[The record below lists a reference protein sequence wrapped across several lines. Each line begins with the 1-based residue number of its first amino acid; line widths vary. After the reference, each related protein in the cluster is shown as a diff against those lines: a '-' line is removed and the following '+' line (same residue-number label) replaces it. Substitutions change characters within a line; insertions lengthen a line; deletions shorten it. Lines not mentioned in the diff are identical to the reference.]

1 MAPVTT
7 PEPLREVGSGPAAEA
22 APDPAH
28 RVLRHRRGAVVA
40 GVAGGVA
47 DHLGVPVLRVRVVFT
62 LLCALGG
69 AGILAYG
76 GLWACCPMEPEGTAR
91 EVDDRDRLRGYG
103 LVALGLALALVLSA
117 VGEQLSGWVLG
128 PLGIALVGAGV
139 VWREADGGAAGSS
152 GTTRAG
158 RRGRPRIVSGRGGVL
173 RAVLGAVLV
182 AGGITLFLLGSL
194 DVGAVQFGLLAATA
208 TLVGVVVLTVP
219 WWMRLARE
227 LTAERRERIR
237 SEERAEIAAHLHD
250 SVLQTLALIQ
260 RHTETGDEESSSVRE
275 VRRLA
280 RRQERELREWLYG
293 ERKRP
298 AGPDDVL
305 DDGTGTRCFGAAL
318 RAAAGEVEDAFAVTV
333 APVVVGD
340 AAHDTRTAALVA
352 AAREAMVNA
361 AKHAGVEEISV
372 YAEVSGDGAERS
384 STIGQADGAERSS
397 TVENPGDAAE
407 AAEGTLA
414 VFVRDRGCGFDPETV
429 PADRHGLADSIRARV
444 ERHGGTVRLRTAPG
458 EGTEVALTL
467 PRAAPAPAPAS
478 ETPDRT
484 TSEVA

>member
-1 MAPVTT
+1 MGPVT
-7 PEPLREVGSGPAAEA
+7 ESEVLRDAASGDPAA

-47 DHLGVPVLRVRVVFT
+47 DHLGVPVLRVRIV
-62 LLCALGG
+62 LAALCALGG
-69 AGILAYG
+69 AGVLAYG
-76 GLWACCPMEPEGTAR
+76 GLWAFCPLEPVGTER

-117 VGEQLSGWVLG
+117 VGEQVSGWVLG
-128 PLGIALVGAGV
+128 PLGIALVGAAV
-139 VWREADGGAAGSS
+139 VWREADGD
-152 GTTRAG
+152 TTAEGGPR

-173 RAVLGAVLV
+173 RAVLGVVLV
-182 AGGITLFLLGSL
+182 AGGILVFLLGST

-260 RHTETGDEESSSVRE
+260 RHTEAGDDESSAVRE

-293 ERKRP
+293 ERDHP
-298 AGPDDVL
+298 AGPGEAVEE
-305 DDGTGTRCFGAAL
+305 TAASRCFGAAL

-340 AAHDTRTAALVA
+340 AAHDARTAALVA

-361 AKHAGVEEISV
+361 AKHAGVDEISV
-372 YAEVSGDGAERS
+372 YAEVEDPEDADGDG
-384 STIGQADGAERSS
+384 QAG
-397 TVENPGDAAE
+397 TV
-407 AAEGTLA
+407 A
-414 VFVRDRGCGFDPETV
+414 VFVRDRGRGFDPDAV
-429 PADRHGLADSIRARV
+429 PADRHGLADSVRTRV
-444 ERHGGTVRLRTAPG
+444 ERQGGTVRVRTAPG

-467 PRAAPAPAPAS
+467 PRAVPAPAAGDAP
-478 ETPDRT
+478 RT
-484 TSEVA
+484 TTTEEVA

>member
-7 PEPLREVGSGPAAEA
+7 PESLREVGPGPAAETEE
-22 APDPAH
+22 PDPAY

-47 DHLGVPVLRVRVVFT
+47 DHLGVPVLRVRVAFT

-69 AGILAYG
+69 AGVLAYG
-76 GLWACCPMEPEGTAR
+76 GLWACCAMEPEGTPR
-91 EVDDRDRLRGYG
+91 EVEDRDRLRGYG

-152 GTTRAG
+152 GAARGG

-182 AGGITLFLLGSL
+182 AGGITLFLLGSM

-260 RHTETGDEESSSVRE
+260 RHTETGDDESSAVRE

-293 ERKRP
+293 ERDRP
-298 AGPDDVL
+298 AGPDDAL
-305 DDGTGTRCFGAAL
+305 DDGAGTRCFGAAL

-340 AAHDTRTAALVA
+340 AAHDPRTAALVA
-352 AAREAMVNA
+352 AAREAMINA

-372 YAEVSGDGAERS
+372 YAEVEDPEGD
-384 STIGQADGAERSS
+384 
-397 TVENPGDAAE
+397 

-414 VFVRDRGCGFDPETV
+414 VFVRDRGCGFDPDTV
-429 PADRHGLADSIRARV
+429 PADRHGLTDSIRARV
-444 ERHGGTVRLRTAPG
+444 ERHGGTVRLRTTPG

-467 PRAAPAPAPAS
+467 PRAAPAP
-478 ETPDRT
+478 ETPDRS

>member
-1 MAPVTT
+1 MVPVTVS
-7 PEPLREVGSGPAAEA
+7 EPLRAAGPGEPVEP
-22 APDPAH
+22 PDPAH

-47 DHLGVPVLRVRVVFT
+47 DHLGVPVLRVRVVLT
-62 LLCALGG
+62 VLCALGG
-69 AGILAYG
+69 AGVLAYG
-76 GLWACCPMEPEGTAR
+76 GLWAFCPLEPVGTER

-117 VGEQLSGWVLG
+117 VGEQVSGWVLG
-128 PLGIALVGAGV
+128 PLGIALVGAAV
-139 VWREADGGAAGSS
+139 VWREADGDGDGA
-152 GTTRAG
+152 RAG
-158 RRGRPRIVSGRGGVL
+158 RRGLPRIVSGRGGVF
-173 RAVLGAVLV
+173 RAVLGVVLV
-182 AGGITLFLLGSL
+182 AGGIVVFLLGSL
-194 DVGAVQFGLLAATA
+194 SGASGATGNGSVGAVQFGLLAATA

-260 RHTETGDEESSSVRE
+260 RHTESGDEESAAVRE

-293 ERKRP
+293 ERDRP
-298 AGPDDVL
+298 AGPEDAVENPEH
-305 DDGTGTRCFGAAL
+305 RCFAAAL

-340 AAHDTRTAALVA
+340 AGHDARTAALVA

-372 YAEVSGDGAERS
+372 YAEVD
-384 STIGQADGAERSS
+384 D
-397 TVENPGDAAE
+397 PGDAP
-407 AAEGTLA
+407 GTVE
-414 VFVRDRGCGFDPETV
+414 VFVRDRGCGFDPDAV
-429 PADRHGLADSIRARV
+429 PDDRHGLADSIRARV
-444 ERHGGTVRLRTAPG
+444 ERQGGTVRVRTTPG

-467 PRAAPAPAPAS
+467 PRAAPAP
-478 ETPDRT
+478 ETTGRT

>member
-1 MAPVTT
+1 MTV
-7 PEPLREVGSGPAAEA
+7 PEPLRAAGSGDPVE

-47 DHLGVPVLRVRVVFT
+47 DHLGVPVLRVRVVLT
-62 LLCALGG
+62 VLCALGG
-69 AGILAYG
+69 AGVLAYG
-76 GLWACCPMEPEGTAR
+76 GLWAFCPLEPAGTER
-91 EVDDRDRLRGYG
+91 VVDDRDRLRGYG

-117 VGEQLSGWVLG
+117 VGEQVSGWVLG
-128 PLGIALVGAGV
+128 PLGIALVGAAV
-139 VWREADGGAAGSS
+139 VWREADGDGEGA
-152 GTTRAG
+152 RAG
-158 RRGRPRIVSGRGGVL
+158 RRGRPRIVSGRGGVF
-173 RAVLGAVLV
+173 RAVLGVVLV
-182 AGGITLFLLGSL
+182 AGGIVVFLLGSVNGATGNGA
-194 DVGAVQFGLLAATA
+194 VGAVEFGLLAATA

-260 RHTETGDEESSSVRE
+260 RHTESGDEESPAVRE

-293 ERKRP
+293 DRERP
-298 AGPDDVL
+298 AGPEDAVEDPEH
-305 DDGTGTRCFGAAL
+305 RCFAAAL

-340 AAHDTRTAALVA
+340 AGHDPRTAALVA

-372 YAEVSGDGAERS
+372 YAEVD
-384 STIGQADGAERSS
+384 D
-397 TVENPGDAAE
+397 PGDAP
-407 AAEGTLA
+407 GTVA

-429 PADRHGLADSIRARV
+429 PDDRHGLADSIRARV
-444 ERHGGTVRLRTAPG
+444 ERQGGTVRVRTTPG

-467 PRAAPAPAPAS
+467 PRAAPAPAPEAA
-478 ETPDRT
+478 DRT

>member
-1 MAPVTT
+1 VTT
-7 PEPLREVGSGPAAEA
+7 PEAPREAGSGPAVDTA
-22 APDPAH
+22 APEPAH

-69 AGILAYG
+69 AGVLAYG
-76 GLWACCPMEPEGTAR
+76 GLWACCPMEPAGTER
-91 EVDDRDRLRGYG
+91 EVDDRDRIRGYG
-103 LVALGLALALVLSA
+103 LVALGLALALILSA
-117 VGEQLSGWVLG
+117 VGDQISGWVLG
-128 PLGIALVGAGV
+128 PLGIALVGAAV
-139 VWREADGGAAGSS
+139 VWREADGGAS
-152 GTTRAG
+152 GASRAG
-158 RRGRPRIVSGRGGVL
+158 RRGRPRIVAGRGGVL

-182 AGGITLFLLGSL
+182 AGGITFFLLGRL

-260 RHTETGDEESSSVRE
+260 RHTETGDDESSAVRE

-293 ERKRP
+293 ERERP
-298 AGPDDVL
+298 AGPEDAVEDPAA
-305 DDGTGTRCFGAAL
+305 TSCFGAAL

-340 AAHDTRTAALVA
+340 AAHDARTAALVA

-361 AKHAGVEEISV
+361 AKHAGVDEISV
-372 YAEVSGDGAERS
+372 YAEVEG
-384 STIGQADGAERSS
+384 
-397 TVENPGDAAE
+397 PGDDATDGGE
-407 AAEGTLA
+407 VA
-414 VFVRDRGCGFDPETV
+414 VFVRDRGCGFDPDTV

-458 EGTEVALTL
+458 DGTEVALTL
-467 PRAAPAPAPAS
+467 PRAAPAP
-478 ETPDRT
+478 ENIDRT

>member
-1 MAPVTT
+1 MDSVTV
-7 PEPLREVGSGPAAEA
+7 PEPVRATGSDDPVV

-47 DHLGVPVLRVRVVFT
+47 DHLGVPVLRVRVVLT
-62 LLCALGG
+62 VLCALGG
-69 AGILAYG
+69 AGVLAYG
-76 GLWACCPMEPEGTAR
+76 GLWAFCPLEPAGTER

-117 VGEQLSGWVLG
+117 VGEQVSGWVLG
-128 PLGIALVGAGV
+128 PLGIALVGAAV
-139 VWREADGGAAGSS
+139 VWREADGDGEGA
-152 GTTRAG
+152 REG
-158 RRGRPRIVSGRGGVL
+158 RRGRPRIVSGRGGVF
-173 RAVLGAVLV
+173 RAVLGVVLV
-182 AGGITLFLLGSL
+182 AGGIVVFLLGSVSGAVGSGA
-194 DVGAVQFGLLAATA
+194 VGAVEFGLLAATA

-260 RHTETGDEESSSVRE
+260 RHTESGDEESAAVRE

-293 ERKRP
+293 ERDRP
-298 AGPDDVL
+298 AGPEDAVEDPEH
-305 DDGTGTRCFGAAL
+305 RCFAAAL
-318 RAAAGEVEDAFAVTV
+318 RAAAGEVEDTFAVTV

-340 AAHDTRTAALVA
+340 AGHDPRTAALVA

-372 YAEVSGDGAERS
+372 YAEVE
-384 STIGQADGAERSS
+384 E
-397 TVENPGDAAE
+397 PGDAP
-407 AAEGTLA
+407 GTVA

-429 PADRHGLADSIRARV
+429 PDDRHGLADSIRARV
-444 ERHGGTVRLRTAPG
+444 ERQGGTVRVRTAPG

-467 PRAAPAPAPAS
+467 PRAAPAP
-478 ETPDRT
+478 ETTERT

>member
-1 MAPVTT
+1 MGPVTT
-7 PEPLREVGSGPAAEA
+7 SEAVRDAGAGEPAEA
-22 APDPAH
+22 SDPTH

-47 DHLGVPVLRVRVVFT
+47 DHLGVPVIRVRVVLA

-76 GLWACCPMEPEGTAR
+76 GLWICCAMEPAGTER
-91 EVDDRDRLRGYG
+91 EVDERDRLRGYG

-117 VGEQLSGWVLG
+117 VGEQVSGWVLG
-128 PLGIALVGAGV
+128 PLGIALVGAAV
-139 VWREADGGAAGSS
+139 VWREADGDAAGAA
-152 GTTRAG
+152 TRAG
-158 RRGRPRIVSGRGGVL
+158 RRGRPRILSGRGGVI
-173 RAVLGAVLV
+173 RAVLGAILV
-182 AGGITLFLLGSL
+182 AGGIAVFLLGRL
-194 DVGAVQFGLLAATA
+194 DIGAVQFGLLAATA
-208 TLVGVVVLTVP
+208 SLVGVVVLTVP

-260 RHTETGDEESSSVRE
+260 RHTETDDDGSSAVRE

-280 RRQERELREWLYG
+280 RRQERELRDWLYG
-293 ERKRP
+293 ERDRP
-298 AGPDDVL
+298 AGPVP
-305 DDGTGTRCFGAAL
+305 DGTDAEATRCFGAAL
-318 RAAAGEVEDAFAVTV
+318 RAAAGEVEDAFAVSV

-340 AAHDTRTAALVA
+340 AAHDLRTAALVA

-372 YAEVSGDGAERS
+372 YAEVEDAGD
-384 STIGQADGAERSS
+384 D
-397 TVENPGDAAE
+397 PAA
-407 AAEGTLA
+407 GGVVA
-414 VFVRDRGCGFDPETV
+414 VFVRDRGVGFDPDVV

-444 ERHGGTVRLRTAPG
+444 ERQGGTVRVRTAPG

-467 PRAAPAPAPAS
+467 PRAAAAPESTEARPGDF
-478 ETPDRT
+478 PDDHT
-484 TSEVA
+484 ASEVA

>member
-1 MAPVTT
+1 MTA
-7 PEPLREVGSGPAAEA
+7 PEPLRDAGPGDAVA

-40 GVAGGVA
+40 GVAGGLA
-47 DHLGVPVLRVRVVFT
+47 DHLGVPVLRVRIVLT
-62 LLCALGG
+62 ALCALGG
-69 AGILAYG
+69 AGVLAYG
-76 GLWACCPMEPEGTAR
+76 GLWAFCPLEPAGTER

-117 VGEQLSGWVLG
+117 VGEQVSGWVLG
-128 PLGIALVGAGV
+128 PLGIALVGAAV
-139 VWREADGGAAGSS
+139 VWREADGDTTGVASGS
-152 GTTRAG
+152 R
-158 RRGRPRIVSGRGGVL
+158 RRGRPRIVSGRGGIF

-182 AGGITLFLLGSL
+182 AGGIAIFLVGRLN
-194 DVGAVQFGLLAATA
+194 VGAVQFGLLAATA

-260 RHTETGDEESSSVRE
+260 RHTESGDDESSAVRE

-293 ERKRP
+293 EREHP
-298 AGPDDVL
+298 AGPDGVGEDAADPAVS
-305 DDGTGTRCFGAAL
+305 RCFAAAL
-318 RAAAGEVEDAFAVTV
+318 RAAAGEVEDAFAVSV

-340 AAHDTRTAALVA
+340 AAHDARTAALVA

-361 AKHAGVEEISV
+361 AKHAGVDEISV
-372 YAEVSGDGAERS
+372 YAEVEDPDDTDGDGQAG
-384 STIGQADGAERSS
+384 TI
-397 TVENPGDAAE
+397 
-407 AAEGTLA
+407 A
-414 VFVRDRGCGFDPETV
+414 VFVRDRGCGFDPDAV
-429 PADRHGLADSIRARV
+429 PADRHGLTDSVRARV
-444 ERHGGTVRLRTAPG
+444 ERQGGTVRVRTAPG

-467 PRAAPAPAPAS
+467 PRAAPAP

>member
-1 MAPVTT
+1 MAAVTT
-7 PEPLREVGSGPAAEA
+7 AESPREVGSVPTAEA
-22 APDPAH
+22 EAPDPAH

-47 DHLGVPVLRVRVVFT
+47 DHLGVPVLRVRVVLT
-62 LLCALGG
+62 VLCALGG
-69 AGILAYG
+69 AGVLAYG
-76 GLWACCPMEPEGTAR
+76 GLWVFCPLEPADTER

-117 VGEQLSGWVLG
+117 AGEQISGWVLG
-128 PLGIALVGAGV
+128 PLGIALVGAAV
-139 VWREADGGAAGSS
+139 VWREADGDTT
-152 GTTRAG
+152 GTGPRAG
-158 RRGRPRIVSGRGGVL
+158 RRGRPRIVSGRGGVF

-182 AGGITLFLLGSL
+182 AGGIAAFLLGSL

-260 RHTETGDEESSSVRE
+260 RHTESGDDESPAVRE

-293 ERKRP
+293 EREHP
-298 AGPDDVL
+298 AGPEEAL
-305 DDGTGTRCFGAAL
+305 EDGDGTRCFGAAL

-340 AAHDTRTAALVA
+340 AAHDPRTAALVA

-361 AKHAGVEEISV
+361 AKHAGVDEISV
-372 YAEVSGDGAERS
+372 YAEVE
-384 STIGQADGAERSS
+384 E
-397 TVENPGDAAE
+397 AE
-407 AAEGTLA
+407 AGTPGTLA
-414 VFVRDRGCGFDPETV
+414 VFVRDRGCGFDPDAV
-429 PADRHGLADSIRARV
+429 PGDRHGLTDSIRARV
-444 ERHGGTVRLRTAPG
+444 ERQGGTVRVRTTPG

-467 PRAAPAPAPAS
+467 PRAAPAP

>member
-1 MAPVTT
+1 MRRVTMSAVT
-7 PEPLREVGSGPAAEA
+7 VQEPLRDAVPLEPADPAE

-40 GVAGGVA
+40 GVAGGLA
-47 DHLGVPVLRVRVVFT
+47 DHLGVPVLRVRVVLT
-62 LLCALGG
+62 VLCALGG
-69 AGILAYG
+69 AGVLAYG
-76 GLWACCPMEPEGTAR
+76 GLWIFCPLEPAGTER
-91 EVDDRDRLRGYG
+91 EIDDRDRLRGYG
-103 LVALGLALALVLSA
+103 LVAIGLALARVLSA
-117 VGEQLSGWVLG
+117 FGEQVSGWVIG
-128 PLGIALVGAGV
+128 PLGIALVGAAV
-139 VWREADGGAAGSS
+139 VWREADGDAT
-152 GTTRAG
+152 GTRTG
-158 RRGRPRIVSGRGGVL
+158 RRGRPRILSGRGGVF

-182 AGGITLFLLGSL
+182 AGGIAAFLLGSL

-260 RHTETGDEESSSVRE
+260 RHTESGDDGSPAVRE

-293 ERKRP
+293 EREHP
-298 AGPDDVL
+298 AGPDEAVEDPA
-305 DDGTGTRCFGAAL
+305 TTRCFGAAL

-340 AAHDTRTAALVA
+340 AAHDARTAALVA

-361 AKHAGVEEISV
+361 AKHAGVDEISV
-372 YAEVSGDGAERS
+372 YAEVEGPGTGDATERS
-384 STIGQADGAERSS
+384 STTGTADGD
-397 TVENPGDAAE
+397 GAA
-407 AAEGTLA
+407 GTLA
-414 VFVRDRGCGFDPETV
+414 VFVRDRGCGFDPDAV
-429 PADRHGLADSIRARV
+429 PTDRHGLADSIRARV
-444 ERHGGTVRLRTAPG
+444 ERQGGTVRVRTAPG
-458 EGTEVALTL
+458 EGTEVGLTL
-467 PRAAPAPAPAS
+467 PRAAAVP

-484 TSEVA
+484 SEVA

>member
-7 PEPLREVGSGPAAEA
+7 PEPLRAAGSGDPEA

-47 DHLGVPVLRVRVVFT
+47 EHLGVPVLRVRVVLT
-62 LLCALGG
+62 VLCALGG
-69 AGILAYG
+69 AGVIAYG
-76 GLWACCPMEPEGTAR
+76 GLWVFCALEPAGTER
-91 EVDDRDRLRGYG
+91 EIDDRDRLRGYG

-117 VGEQLSGWVLG
+117 VGEQVSGWVLG
-128 PLGIALVGAGV
+128 PLGIALVGAAV
-139 VWREADGGAAGSS
+139 VWREADGDGEGAGS
-152 GTTRAG
+152 RAG
-158 RRGRPRIVSGRGGVL
+158 RRGRPRIVSGRGGVF
-173 RAVLGAVLV
+173 RAVLGVVLV
-182 AGGITLFLLGSL
+182 AGGIVVFLLGSVGGAVGSGA
-194 DVGAVQFGLLAATA
+194 VGAVQFGLLAATA
-208 TLVGVVVLTVP
+208 TLVGVVVLTIP

-260 RHTETGDEESSSVRE
+260 RHTESGDEESAAVRE

-293 ERKRP
+293 ERERP
-298 AGPDDVL
+298 AGPQDAVEAPEH
-305 DDGTGTRCFGAAL
+305 RCFAAAL

-333 APVVVGD
+333 APVLVGD
-340 AAHDTRTAALVA
+340 AAHDPRTAALVA

-372 YAEVSGDGAERS
+372 YAEVED
-384 STIGQADGAERSS
+384 
-397 TVENPGDAAE
+397 PGDAP
-407 AAEGTLA
+407 GTVA
-414 VFVRDRGCGFDPETV
+414 VFVRDRGRGFDPETV
-429 PADRHGLADSIRARV
+429 PDDRHGLADSIRARV
-444 ERHGGTVRLRTAPG
+444 ERQGGTVRVRTAPG

-467 PRAAPAPAPAS
+467 PRAAPAPERTTPERTPPEPTAPG
-478 ETPDRT
+478 RT

>member
-1 MAPVTT
+1 MTPVTA
-7 PEPLREVGSGPAAEA
+7 PEPLRAAGSGDPVA

-40 GVAGGVA
+40 GVSGGIA
-47 DHLGVPVLRVRVVFT
+47 EHLGVPVLRVRVVLT
-62 LLCALGG
+62 VLCALGG
-69 AGILAYG
+69 AGVLAYG
-76 GLWACCPMEPEGTAR
+76 GLWAFCALEPAGTER
-91 EVDDRDRLRGYG
+91 QVDDRDRLRGYG

-117 VGEQLSGWVLG
+117 VGEQVSGWVLG
-128 PLGIALVGAGV
+128 PLGIALVGAAV
-139 VWREADGGAAGSS
+139 VWREADGDGEGA
-152 GTTRAG
+152 RAG
-158 RRGRPRIVSGRGGVL
+158 RRGRPRIVSGRGGVF
-173 RAVLGAVLV
+173 RAVLGVVLV
-182 AGGITLFLLGSL
+182 AGGIVVFLLGSVGGAVGSGAL
-194 DVGAVQFGLLAATA
+194 GAVQFGLLAATA
-208 TLVGVVVLTVP
+208 TLVGVVVLTIP

-260 RHTETGDEESSSVRE
+260 RHTESGDEESAAVRE

-293 ERKRP
+293 ERERP
-298 AGPDDVL
+298 AGPQDAVEAPEH
-305 DDGTGTRCFGAAL
+305 RCFAAAL

-333 APVVVGD
+333 APVLVGD
-340 AAHDTRTAALVA
+340 AAHDPRTAALVA

-372 YAEVSGDGAERS
+372 YAEVEDAPG
-384 STIGQADGAERSS
+384 
-397 TVENPGDAAE
+397 TV
-407 AAEGTLA
+407 A
-414 VFVRDRGCGFDPETV
+414 VFVRDRGRGFDPETV
-429 PADRHGLADSIRARV
+429 PDDRHGLADSIRARV
-444 ERHGGTVRLRTAPG
+444 ERQGGTVRVRTTPG

-467 PRAAPAPAPAS
+467 PRAAPAPDPPGRT
-478 ETPDRT
+478 TPERT